1 MFPHCGKLFSASLHP
16 CFPATAFAIVGCLMF
31 DRSTIQLLLFAA
43 LLFTAGCT
51 SPKTLQQIPISQDE
65 LDPFLASGRDARN
78 YGITIYSDAAGPR
91 FEFANRVHQD
101 RSAQSSF
108 VGPTSSRAPVIRAR
122 SGSAT
127 FDDLYLLLDSSA
139 RQNWLLMSTIKN
151 MDYRTF
157 KPPMGEYADHVV
169 SDIPGYAGVA
179 NKIILQELHIESPI
193 CYLPP
198 ARGNLGPL
206 ARAEGHTDETPDAKA
221 YQALGTKIQAVMGAA
236 LMRSFAFIRFD
247 FPNRTVRFS
256 SHSTYK
262 PGATSAVLA
271 NLPLRD
277 WRGRPTVQG
286 TLGGEPILLVIDTA
300 GSFDLSLP
308 GDIEGVTGPLVL
320 GGLQIDDVALF
331 THADLGLPETF
342 PARIGLG
349 LLSRY
354 TLILDHKN
362 QRVWMEGKP
371 LPQPEKSDTSSEEE
385 TAAPVQYR
393 GITR

>member
-1 MFPHCGKLFSASLHP
+1 
-16 CFPATAFAIVGCLMF
+16 MF
-31 DRSTIQLLLFAA
+31 DRSTIQLLLLAA
-43 LLFTAGCT
+43 LLFIAGCSST
-51 SPKTLQQIPISQDE
+51 KPLRQIPLSQDE

-78 YGITIYSDAAGPR
+78 YGITIYSDTAGPR
-91 FEFANRVHQD
+91 FEFANRVHPD
-101 RSAQSSF
+101 RSAQPSF
-108 VGPTSSRAPVIRAR
+108 ASPSSSRVPVIRAR

-151 MDYRTF
+151 MDYRSF

-179 NKIILQELHIESPI
+179 NKIILQELHIESPL

-206 ARAEGHTDETPDAKA
+206 ARAEGQSGETPEAKA
-221 YQALGTKIQAVMGAA
+221 YRAFGTKIQAVMGTA
-236 LMRSFAFIRFD
+236 LMRSFSFIRFD

-256 SHSTYK
+256 SNSTYK
-262 PGATSAVLA
+262 PGATSAALA

-308 GDIEGVTGPLVL
+308 GDTEGATGPLVL
-320 GGLQIDDVALF
+320 GDLQIDEVTLS
-331 THADLGLPETF
+331 THADLGLPESF

-354 TLILDHKN
+354 ALTLDHKN
-362 QRVWMEGKP
+362 QRVWIEGKP
-371 LPQPEKSDTSSEEE
+371 LPTPEETAPSSENE

>member
-1 MFPHCGKLFSASLHP
+1 MIARSAIP
-16 CFPATAFAIVGCLMF
+16 
-31 DRSTIQLLLFAA
+31 LLLLAA

-51 SPKTLQQIPISQDE
+51 STKPLQQIPLSQDE

-101 RSAQSSF
+101 RSAQPNFASPI
-108 VGPTSSRAPVIRAR
+108 GSRTPVIRAK

-127 FDDLYLLLDSSA
+127 FDNLYLLLDSSA
-139 RQNWLLMSTIKN
+139 RQNWLLLSSIKE

-157 KPPMGEYADHVV
+157 KPPLGEYADHVV
-169 SDIPGYAGVA
+169 SEIPGYAGVA
-179 NKIILQELHIESPI
+179 NKVILQELHVEWPVF
-193 CYLPP
+193 YVPP
-198 ARGNLGPL
+198 ARGNFGPL
-206 ARAEGHTDETPDAKA
+206 ARTEGQIGETKEAKA
-221 YQALGTKIQAVMGAA
+221 DRALGAKIQAVMGAA

-256 SHSTYK
+256 SNSTYK
-262 PGATSAVLA
+262 PGATSAILA
-271 NLPLRD
+271 CLPLRD

-300 GSFDLSLP
+300 GPFDLSLP

-320 GGLQIDDVALF
+320 GDLQIDELTIS
-331 THADLGLPETF
+331 THTDLGLPETF

-354 TLILDHKN
+354 ALVLDHKN
-362 QRVWMEGKP
+362 QRVWIEGKP
-371 LPQPEKSDTSSEEE
+371 LPRPIESDTSNEEE
-385 TAAPVQYR
+385 TTAPVQYR

>member
-1 MFPHCGKLFSASLHP
+1 MIARP
-16 CFPATAFAIVGCLMF
+16 
-31 DRSTIQLLLFAA
+31 TISFLLLAA
-43 LLFTAGCT
+43 LLFTAGCA
-51 SPKTLQQIPISQDE
+51 SPKPLRQLPLSQDE
-65 LDPFLASGRDARN
+65 LDQFLSSGRDARN

-101 RSAQSSF
+101 RSAQSGFASPP
-108 VGPTSSRAPVIRAR
+108 GSRVPVIRAR
-122 SGSAT
+122 SGSAS
-127 FDDLYLLLDSSA
+127 FDDLDLLLDSSA
-139 RQNWLLMSTIKN
+139 RQNWLLMSTIKD

-169 SDIPGYAGVA
+169 ADIPGYAGVA
-179 NKIILQELHIESPI
+179 NKLILQELHVESPI
-193 CYLPP
+193 FYLPP

-206 ARAEGHTDETPDAKA
+206 ARAEGQTGETPGAKA
-221 YQALGTKIQAVMGAA
+221 YRSLGARIQAVMGAA

-256 SHSTYK
+256 SNSTYK
-262 PGATSAVLA
+262 PGATSSVLA

-277 WRGRPTVQG
+277 WRGRPAVQG

-300 GSFDLSLP
+300 GSFDIALP
-308 GDIEGVTGPLVL
+308 GDTEGVSGPLVL
-320 GGLQIDDVALF
+320 GDLQIDEVALS
-331 THADLGLPETF
+331 THDGLGLPETF

-354 TLILDHKN
+354 ALTLDHKN
-362 QRVWMEGKP
+362 QRVWIEGKP
-371 LPQPEKSDTSSEEE
+371 LLPPEESDNSSEEE
-385 TAAPVQYR
+385 TTSPVQYR